1 MWPSGH
7 HFCKIATGSV
17 RFGAGPNLGV
27 VNGRTLWQCS
37 RGQLNRE
44 FDMSFKKASLVA
56 MLAVSMTGTQ
66 VLAQTATAAS
76 APTAAARS
84 GASTEDASELRGGAF
99 IALLAIIA
107 IIIGILC
114 AMGGDDDNPVSP

>member
-1 MWPSGH
+1 MH
-7 HFCKIATGSV
+7 K
-17 RFGAGPNLGV
+17 
-27 VNGRTLWQCS
+27 
-37 RGQLNRE
+37 GQLNRE

-76 APTAAARS
+76 SAPTQAARS
-84 GASTEDASELRGGAF
+84 GAAMENANELRGGAF

>member
-1 MWPSGH
+1 
-7 HFCKIATGSV
+7 
-17 RFGAGPNLGV
+17 
-27 VNGRTLWQCS
+27 
-37 RGQLNRE
+37 
-44 FDMSFKKASLVA
+44 MSFKKASLVA

-76 APTAAARS
+76 ARAPTAAARS
-84 GASTEDASELRGGAF
+84 GADMEDASELRGGAF

>member
-1 MWPSGH
+1 VAVHQS
-7 HFCKIATGSV
+7 
-17 RFGAGPNLGV
+17 
-27 VNGRTLWQCS
+27 
-37 RGQLNRE
+37 QLNRE

-76 APTAAARS
+76 AAPTQAVRS
-84 GASTEDASELRGGAF
+84 GADMQDANELRGGAF
-99 IALLAIIA
+99 IGLLALIA

-114 AMGGDDDNPVSP
+114 LIQDDDRPTSP

>member
-1 MWPSGH
+1 
-7 HFCKIATGSV
+7 
-17 RFGAGPNLGV
+17 
-27 VNGRTLWQCS
+27 
-37 RGQLNRE
+37 
-44 FDMSFKKASLVA
+44 MSFKKASLVA

-76 APTAAARS
+76 SAPTQAARS
-84 GASTEDASELRGGAF
+84 GADMEDENELRGGAF

>member
-1 MWPSGH
+1 MR
-7 HFCKIATGSV
+7 K
-17 RFGAGPNLGV
+17 
-27 VNGRTLWQCS
+27 
-37 RGQLNRE
+37 GQLNRE

-76 APTAAARS
+76 APAPTTAARS
-84 GASTEDASELRGGAF
+84 GADMEGASELRGGAF

-107 IIIGILC
+107 IIIGLLC
-114 AMGGDDDNPVSP
+114 AIQDSDGGPVSP

>member
-1 MWPSGH
+1 
-7 HFCKIATGSV
+7 
-17 RFGAGPNLGV
+17 
-27 VNGRTLWQCS
+27 
-37 RGQLNRE
+37 
-44 FDMSFKKASLVA
+44 MSFKKASLVA

-76 APTAAARS
+76 TAPAARS
-84 GASTEDASELRGGAF
+84 GADMQDANELRGGAF

-114 AMGGDDDNPVSP
+114 AMQDGGDRPVSP

>member
-1 MWPSGH
+1 
-7 HFCKIATGSV
+7 
-17 RFGAGPNLGV
+17 
-27 VNGRTLWQCS
+27 
-37 RGQLNRE
+37 
-44 FDMSFKKASLVA
+44 MSFKKASLVA

-76 APTAAARS
+76 APAPTTAARS
-84 GASTEDASELRGGAF
+84 GAGMENASELRGGAF
-99 IALLAIIA
+99 IALLALIA

>member
-1 MWPSGH
+1 
-7 HFCKIATGSV
+7 
-17 RFGAGPNLGV
+17 
-27 VNGRTLWQCS
+27 
-37 RGQLNRE
+37 
-44 FDMSFKKASLVA
+44 MSFKKASLVA

-84 GASTEDASELRGGAF
+84 GADMEDASDLRGGAF
-99 IALLAIIA
+99 IALLALIA

-114 AMGGDDDNPVSP
+114 AIGGDDDNPVSP